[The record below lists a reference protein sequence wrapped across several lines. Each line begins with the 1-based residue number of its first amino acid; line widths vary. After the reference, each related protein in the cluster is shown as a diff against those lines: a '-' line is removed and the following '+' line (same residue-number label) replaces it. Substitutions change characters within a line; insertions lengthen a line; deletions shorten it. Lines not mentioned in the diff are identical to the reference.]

1 MYEDPGIA
9 TLIDLHEQVIDQGGG
24 YWVKIEAWYGE
35 VSQSIPHGIRYSL
48 SLHEPHD
55 KVLKELRGS

>member
-9 TLIDLHEQVIDQGGG
+9 TLIDLHEQVIDQRGG

-48 SLHEPHD
+48 SLHEPYG
-55 KVLKELRGS
+55 K